1 MISVLIPVRDGGAQ
15 LARCLDRVRAQRI
28 GEDYEV
34 LVVDSGSTDGT
45 PELARARGA
54 RVHSI
59 PAGEF
64 HHGATRN
71 LCARLARG
79 EVLVFTTHDAYPEAD
94 DWLELLVRPLRED
107 PGVAGVYGRQ
117 LAHLDASPPE
127 AYFMDFLYGERA
139 RTQRAASVE
148 ELTMETTLFSNA
160 NSAIR
165 KSVWEEFPFAE
176 DVLIA
181 EDQDWSRR
189 VLLAGHAIAYEPRA
203 GVRHSHAYTMFTAFR
218 RFFESGV
225 AAERNFLAGGDPARG
240 VLRRRAVDYAKGELR
255 WLWSAGRRRWI
266 PYAAVYEAGKFLGL
280 HLGARHRRLPLW
292 LKRRWTRYPGWFTG
306 EEGPGA
312 PRA

>member
-1 MISVLIPVRDGGAQ
+1 MISVLIPVRNGGLE
-15 LARCLDRVRAQRI
+15 LARCLDRIRDQQI

-34 LVVDSGSTDGT
+34 LVVDSASTDGT
-45 PELARARGA
+45 PEIARERGA
-54 RVHSI
+54 GVHTI
-59 PAGEF
+59 AAEEF

-71 LCARLARG
+71 LCGRMAAG
-79 EVLVFTTHDAYPEAD
+79 DVLVFTTHDAYPED
-94 DWLELLVRPLRED
+94 EHWLELLVRPLRED

-127 AYFMDFLYGERA
+127 VYFMDFLYGERA
-139 RTQRAASVE
+139 RTQRAASVA

-165 KSVWEEFPFAE
+165 RSVWEEFPFAE

-203 GVRHSHAYTMFTAFR
+203 GVRHSHAYTLFTAFR

-225 AAERNFLAGGDPARG
+225 AAERNFLAGGDQARG
-240 VLRRRAVDYAKGELR
+240 VLRRRAVDYASGELR
-255 WLWSAGRRRWI
+255 WLWSTGRRRWI
-266 PYAAVYEAGKFLGL
+266 PYAALYEAGKFLGL
-280 HLGARHRRLPLW
+280 QLGARHRRLPLW

-306 EEGPGA
+306 EGGPGA
-312 PRA
+312 PRG